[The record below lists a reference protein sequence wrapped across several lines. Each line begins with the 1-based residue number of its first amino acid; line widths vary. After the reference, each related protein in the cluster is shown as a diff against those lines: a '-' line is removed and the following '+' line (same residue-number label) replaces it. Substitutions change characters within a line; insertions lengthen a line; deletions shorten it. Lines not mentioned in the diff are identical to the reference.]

1 MGRSLDHVAS
11 GTGSRGTSI
20 RAFAVDIHVDSA
32 SDRRQDHALTRDLA
46 QSTIDETKTV
56 SKWCP
61 MLNLTLKNVPPELH
75 ARLKA
80 SAEANRRSLNREILA
95 RLEGQLDAPPI
106 DVAAE
111 LRALEE
117 FVAELPRVDHGLV
130 ARYRSAG
137 RA

>member
-1 MGRSLDHVAS
+1 
-11 GTGSRGTSI
+11 
-20 RAFAVDIHVDSA
+20 
-32 SDRRQDHALTRDLA
+32 
-46 QSTIDETKTV
+46 
-56 SKWCP
+56 

-95 RLEGQLDAPPI
+95 RLEAGVSAPSV

-111 LRALEE
+111 LRALED
-117 FVAELPRVDHGLV
+117 FVASLPRVDHGHV
-130 ARYRSAG
+130 ARYRGTG

>member
-1 MGRSLDHVAS
+1 
-11 GTGSRGTSI
+11 
-20 RAFAVDIHVDSA
+20 
-32 SDRRQDHALTRDLA
+32 
-46 QSTIDETKTV
+46 
-56 SKWCP
+56 

-95 RLEGQLDAPPI
+95 RLEAGMSAPSV

-111 LRALEE
+111 LRALED
-117 FVAELPRVDHGLV
+117 FVASLPRVDHGHV
-130 ARYRSAG
+130 ARYRGTG

>member
-1 MGRSLDHVAS
+1 
-11 GTGSRGTSI
+11 
-20 RAFAVDIHVDSA
+20 
-32 SDRRQDHALTRDLA
+32 
-46 QSTIDETKTV
+46 
-56 SKWCP
+56 
-61 MLNLTLKNVPPELH
+61 
-75 ARLKA
+75 
-80 SAEANRRSLNREILA
+80 LNREILA

>member
-1 MGRSLDHVAS
+1 
-11 GTGSRGTSI
+11 
-20 RAFAVDIHVDSA
+20 
-32 SDRRQDHALTRDLA
+32 
-46 QSTIDETKTV
+46 
-56 SKWCP
+56 

-95 RLEGQLDAPPI
+95 RLEAQLEAPTV

-111 LRALEE
+111 LRALHD
-117 FVAELPRVDHGLV
+117 FVADLPRVDHERV
-130 ARYRSAG
+130 SRYRGVG